1 MLRWHTDSSLHGATR
16 NPWDP
21 DRTSG
26 GSSGGDAVAVATGM
40 APLGLASD
48 LGGSLRVP
56 ALASGV
62 AALRPTP
69 GRVPFAGAPE
79 RPPSMTQQLFAVP
92 GPVGRD
98 VADLHATLEVLVGP
112 DPADPW
118 SVPVPLDHSAFPPG
132 RRRVAVTLDPGGGGV
147 DPIVAEGVRR
157 AADALDRAGWQV
169 QQAEP
174 PDVDAAAQVWMRL
187 VCTEI
192 AATRSDLEQLAGPDA
207 RSFLRDALAFSP
219 PLDRDE
225 LVAEFARRT
234 AIARRWAEFLAVH
247 QLALGPTATAP
258 LPPVGYDLGGPD
270 NVGRLWH
277 SLRLVVAVN
286 ALGLPAV
293 AVPVGH
299 HQRDRLPLGVQ
310 LIAGSFRELH
320 ALAAARD
327 LQAAY
332 PPLTPID
339 PNAAAVQPTAAAP
352 RPQQP

>member
-1 MLRWHTDSSLHGATR
+1 
-16 NPWDP
+16 
-21 DRTSG
+21 
-26 GSSGGDAVAVATGM
+26 M
-40 APLGLASD
+40 APLGLGSD

-56 ALASGV
+56 ALAAGV

-69 GRVPFAGAPE
+69 GRVPWAGAPE
-79 RPPSMTQQLFAVP
+79 RPPSMTQQLFAVA

-98 VADLHATLEVLVGP
+98 VADLHAALAVLAGP

-118 SVPVPLDHSAFPPG
+118 SLPVPLHDPATPPR
-132 RRRVAVTLDPGGGGV
+132 RRRVAVTLDPGRGGV

-169 QQAEP
+169 EQAEP
-174 PDVDAAAQVWMRL
+174 PDVGAAAEVWMRL
-187 VCTEI
+187 VGTEI
-192 AATRSDLEQLAGPDA
+192 AATRSVVEQLAGPDA
-207 RSFLRDALAFSP
+207 RAFLRDALAFSP
-219 PLDRDE
+219 PLDRDG

-234 AIARRWAEFLAVH
+234 AIARRWAEFLNAH
-247 QLALGPTATAP
+247 QLLLGPSATAP
-258 LPPVGYDLGGPD
+258 LPPVGYDLGGPG
-270 NVGRLWH
+270 NIGRLWH

-293 AVPVGH
+293 AVPVGLD
-299 HQRDRLPLGVQ
+299 QRDRLPLGVQ
-310 LIAGSFRELH
+310 LITGRFDELH

-339 PNAAAVQPTAAAP
+339 PAAAIGPPTDAVPPSHQP
-352 RPQQP
+352 